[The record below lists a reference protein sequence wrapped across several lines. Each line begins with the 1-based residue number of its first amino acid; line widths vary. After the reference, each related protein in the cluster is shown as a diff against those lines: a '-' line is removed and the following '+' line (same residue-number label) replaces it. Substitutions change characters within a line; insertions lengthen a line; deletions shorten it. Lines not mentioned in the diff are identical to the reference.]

1 MSTVIKEEC
10 KVPAFEYFQ
19 IDNTK
24 WYSDLT
30 VGFNIATDNI
40 FNNYKKQL
48 DIEKKSVNKEIIT
61 IEDNSDELVKVLGQ
75 LNEISNKYLL
85 SENENYYN
93 INLNKQIEQY
103 ISAYE
108 IFKDKKNI
116 IETLAGPEVIN
127 NTDLENS
134 ISQLTQEIKVLIS
147 LINEKTEDHE
157 EYVKSANITIK
168 ELEEIIIEITKKIA
182 QLDISILEFIAKKN
196 LEDIRIKHYDKLF
209 ESYKTSYE
217 TEKEK
222 NKNDLEELK
231 KTLQQKEK
239 QLEMLSDDKIK
250 ERVKQEFKTKTIS
263 DATES
268 NNSTQE
274 KGTRRSVIVGNPYFD
289 NSIINDKFP
298 LPPEYEMTEEILYN
312 GNDNFRNIG
321 TLLLDKDKNALT
333 SKESKLFSMKEK
345 GFDSVVTIN
354 MNNINNEL
362 EKYQ

>member
-1 MSTVIKEEC
+1 MGEEC
-10 KVPAFEYFQ
+10 KVPAFKYFQ
-19 IDNTK
+19 IDNTE
-24 WYSDLT
+24 WYSKLT
-30 VGFNIATDNI
+30 VDFNNATDNI
-40 FNNYKKQL
+40 FNNYIQQLNIKKN
-48 DIEKKSVNKEIIT
+48 IVNTEIIS
-61 IEDNSDELVKVLGQ
+61 IEDKSDKLVEVLGK

-85 SENENYYN
+85 KKNDFD
-93 INLNKQIEQY
+93 INLTEQIGQY

-108 IFKDKKNI
+108 IFKEKKQI
-116 IETLAGPEVIN
+116 IETLTGPEVTN

-134 ISQLTQEIKVLIS
+134 ISQLTQEIELRIS
-147 LINEKTEDHE
+147 FIENRTEYHE
-157 EYVKSANITIK
+157 NYVESGNITIK

-196 LEDIRIKHYDKLF
+196 LEDIRIKHYHKLF

-274 KGTRRSVIVGNPYFD
+274 KGTRKSVVVDNPYFD

-298 LPPEYEMTEEILYN
+298 LPPEYEMTEDILYN
-312 GNDNFRNIG
+312 GNDNFKNIG
-321 TLLLDKDKNALT
+321 ILLLDKDKKALT

-362 EKYQ
+362 EKYE

>member
-1 MSTVIKEEC
+1 MNTVIKEEC

-19 IDNTK
+19 IDNTN

-30 VGFNIATDNI
+30 IGFNIATNNI

-85 SENENYYN
+85 KKNDFD
-93 INLNKQIEQY
+93 INLTEQIEQY

-116 IETLAGPEVIN
+116 IEALTGPEVIN

-147 LINEKTEDHE
+147 LINKQTEDQE
-157 EYVKSANITIK
+157 EYVKLANITIK

-250 ERVKQEFKTKTIS
+250 ERVTQEFKSKTIS
-263 DATES
+263 DATGS
-268 NNSTQE
+268 NISAQE
-274 KGTRRSVIVGNPYFD
+274 KETRRSVIVGNPYFD

-298 LPPEYEMTEEILYN
+298 IPDEYEMTEEILYN

-321 TLLLDKDKNALT
+321 RLLLDKDKNALT